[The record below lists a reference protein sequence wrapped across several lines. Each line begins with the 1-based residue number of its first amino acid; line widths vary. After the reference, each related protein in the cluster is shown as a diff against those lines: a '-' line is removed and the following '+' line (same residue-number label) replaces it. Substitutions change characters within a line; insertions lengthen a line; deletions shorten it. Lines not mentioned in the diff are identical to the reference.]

1 MAGSFRGGIAL
12 PLTLGVLQWAPVAQ
26 ADLPLPPAPIDVL
39 IVSDG
44 VNPHGLSSEE
54 LTEPGDLAAA
64 FASPPTTN
72 LADFAIGTVLEVA
85 SGCVDEAL
93 EWLGSDQPPAV
104 LVYFAHQAASHC
116 AGGSAQAELVTLTEA
131 HLAAGRGVLAFHHGL
146 YEAPGKEAML
156 ELLGAEATSIAWDT
170 TEGQDV
176 VAVAPS
182 HFIYGSVSAPLM
194 RTLPELPGV
203 SAGDYP
209 AFNNTPDERYPQTTL
224 ITSPGETRVILFATA
239 SGTPRVLGYDLQPP
253 GLAGHIIAYQP
264 GEHQPTILDDRTGP
278 NYQILTNSLY
288 YLAGRASVLPPDNLG
303 GASSGGASSGG
314 TSAAAGGQPASNGG
328 SGAGGAPGGGASSGG
343 SPLVGSG
350 GGAGGG
356 SARGEGCGCR
366 VGPGADAR
374 WAAPWAFGIAFALA
388 LSRRRRQRSGRAG

>member
-12 PLTLGVLQWAPVAQ
+12 PLTLGVLEWASVAQ
-26 ADLPLPPAPIDVL
+26 ADLPPPPEPIDVL

-64 FASPPTTN
+64 FMASTT
-72 LADFAIGTVLEVA
+72 LGGAETVGTVLEVP
-85 SGCVDEAL
+85 SSCTDEAL
-93 EWLGSDQPPAV
+93 EWLGSEEPPAV
-104 LVYFAHQAASHC
+104 FVYFAHQAASRC
-116 AGGSAQAELVTLTEA
+116 AGGSAQDELVTLTEA

-156 ELLGAEATSIAWDT
+156 ELLGAEAL
-170 TEGQDV
+170 
-176 VAVAPS
+176 VAPS
-182 HFIYGSVSAPLM
+182 HFISRELNPPLM
-194 RTLPELPGV
+194 RTLPGLPGV

-278 NYQILTNSLY
+278 NFQILKNALV
-288 YLAGRASVLPPDNLG
+288 YLTKSVPTLPPDNLG
-303 GASSGGASSGG
+303 GASSGGAGSGG
-314 TSAAAGGQPASNGG
+314 TSAAAGGQPASSGG
-328 SGAGGAPGGGASSGG
+328 SGAGGAPGAGGG
-343 SPLVGSG
+343 PLVGSG
-350 GGAGGG
+350 GSAGGG
-356 SARGEGCGCR
+356 PARGEGCGCR
-366 VGPGADAR
+366 VGPG
-374 WAAPWAFGIAFALA
+374 
-388 LSRRRRQRSGRAG
+388 LSRSTSWGPWFLIASLVVTAQRARRRTSSGAACFSARG